1 MNPAVRWIAVCLP
14 MAGFIAAATAL
25 LVMLFNAQAYRSH
38 PRGFQAMPQL
48 PAALAPASPEK
59 TEIEGIGALDP
70 FGFLDQRPI
79 PVAPPEPEG
88 VAHDLSLGL
97 VAVTGSDRF
106 CIIEGNILHEGQEIA
121 GLRIKSITG
130 NGVTVDTGEQSIF
143 IRSGERIP

>member
-1 MNPAVRWIAVCLP
+1 MNPAVRWIVVCLP
-14 MAGFIAAATAL
+14 VAGFIAAATAL
-25 LVMLFNAQAYRSH
+25 LVMPFHGQAYRSH
-38 PRGFQAMPQL
+38 PHGPQAMPQL
-48 PAALAPASPEK
+48 PAALAPACPEK

-70 FGFLDQRPI
+70 FGFMEKMRI

-106 CIIEGNILHEGQEIA
+106 CVIEGNILHEGQEIA
-121 GLRIKSITG
+121 GIRIKSITG